1 MWTFFLEPVPLNGE
15 GFYNLNV
22 VKEERVTEAFLGLD
36 EEVRGCQNH
45 EAQEDC
51 QTRNFIKTALE
62 ECECLPF
69 NIRTDEWK
77 KKVLFQKCKRKVNSN

>member
-1 MWTFFLEPVPLNGE
+1 M
-15 GFYNLNV
+15 NV

-51 QTRNFIKTALE
+51 QTRYFIKTALE

-77 KKVLFQKCKRKVNSN
+77 KKVDIMSNIQINAKSECCFSEGI

>member
-51 QTRNFIKTALE
+51 QTRYFIKTALE

-77 KKVLFQKCKRKVNSN
+77 KKVLLQKCKRKVNSN